1 MEHLSFKFNSRSA
14 IAGNYGI
21 TAGVVNSGNLEILI
35 TKSTDK
41 LAVFEVLTT
50 VSGYAPT
57 WEALLGDFAKEY
69 ACAGLSFILHDSGA
83 TPAIVSLRLRQ
94 AYEKY
99 SDSPFEGWQAALNGV
114 DALHLTHELIY
125 LELSARERILALTDP
140 DSFNEFLKPGLKY
153 TSPHLAVLDLPTAF
167 DDGVIIGEASLKHK
181 KIYIAAQNHAFMGG
195 AIGEINGAKL
205 TGLCLNALKTRPSAL
220 VLLLDSGGVRLQE
233 ANAGEIAISEIIA
246 ALMQVRYSGIP
257 VYGIVAGRNGAFGG
271 IGIISQCLDK
281 IIITENARTGISGP
295 EVIETVM
302 GTDEY
307 DASDRALVWRTC
319 GGRERAS
326 LDDGIYVSKSISAL
340 RESLANLLSH
350 PQPFSLASICAENE
364 LLHKRLQDYAT
375 CSDGIDIWAK
385 LGFENPSNIPNL
397 SDNDF
402 LALLKQGGK

>member
-1 MEHLSFKFNSRSA
+1 MEHLNYKFDSNLA
-14 IAGNYGI
+14 VVGNYGT

-35 TKSTDK
+35 TQTIDK
-41 LAVFEVLTT
+41 LAVFEILTT
-50 VSGYAPT
+50 VPGYAAT
-57 WEALLGDFAKEY
+57 WEALLKDFAKQY
-69 ACAGLSFILHDSGA
+69 ACAGLSFTLHDSGA

-99 SDSPFEGWQAALNGV
+99 SNPNIEIQNNDK
-114 DALHLTHELIY
+114 LIY
-125 LELSARERILALTDP
+125 LELSARERITALTDAK
-140 DSFNEFLKPGLKY
+140 SFNEFLKPGLKY
-153 TSPHLAVLDLPTAF
+153 TSPHLEILDLPTAF
-167 DDGVIIGEASLKHK
+167 DDGIIVGEATINRE
-181 KIYIAAQNHAFMGG
+181 KIYIAAQNYAFMGG

-205 TGLCLNALKTRPSAL
+205 TGLCLKALKTKPSAI

-246 ALMQVRYSGIP
+246 VLMQVRYSGIP

-271 IGIISQCLDK
+271 VGIISQCLDK

-326 LDDGIYVSKSISAL
+326 LGDGVYSCRSIEDLRKSL
-340 RESLANLLSH
+340 ESLLVN
-350 PQPFSLASICAENE
+350 PQHFSFASICAENE
-364 LLHKRLQDYAT
+364 LLHKRLQDYAK
-375 CSDGIDIWAK
+375 CSDGIDIWMK
-385 LGFENPSNIPNL
+385 MGLDNPNNIPNL